1 LEAHADLSAYKEL
14 LVFLVTAGIVVP
26 VFRRLRLSP
35 VIGFIVAGVALGPFG
50 LGKIA
55 GDWPIVSRI
64 VIGNIDEM
72 AKVAE
77 LGVAFL
83 LFMIGLELSF
93 ERLRRMRR
101 LVFGLGGAQ
110 VALCALAIGY
120 GAWFLG
126 AEPASASVIG
136 CALALSSTAI
146 VMPAL
151 AERKRL
157 NAASG
162 RVAFSILLFQDLMV
176 APFLFMVTMLAVS
189 TGEDGLAGR
198 LTTTL
203 APAFLGLILLLVVG
217 RLVIRPLFNH
227 VAQARSTE
235 FFVAA
240 CLLVITASSVGAAA
254 AGLSMSMGAFIAG
267 LLLAET
273 EYRREVE
280 VTIEPFKGLLLGL
293 FFMTVGA
300 GLDVSRVFASPAQTL
315 GVALALIAGKAAI
328 IYALV
333 RVARFTPAAAF
344 ESALVTA
351 PAGEFAF
358 VILGAAAAGGL
369 LAQGLAAQLVL
380 AATLSMIAIPALAW
394 AGARRA
400 KRRTASAQFD
410 ALSPDVEL
418 SDHVIVVGYGRVGSL
433 VGDMLAVHDI
443 PAVAVDGDPKLVA
456 AKRAEGCKLGGNIYW
471 GDAGRIELLRRC
483 GLAGARAL
491 VVTMDSPAV
500 VERIVMAAR
509 GDRPDMT
516 IVARAR
522 DAAHATHLYELGASD
537 AIPETIEASLQLAE
551 ATLVDIG
558 VPMGLVIASIHEKR
572 DEFRALLKSCG
583 PAGERRAIRLSTR
596 VRDMRQRRVA
606 PPAQGAQ
613 SAEENAERSA
623 EPVAEPAGEAAARA
637 PREDGAR
644 A

>member
-1 LEAHADLSAYKEL
+1 LDTHGHLSAYKEL

-35 VIGFIVAGVALGPFG
+35 VIGFIAAGVALGPFG
-50 LGKIA
+50 LGRMA
-55 GDWPIVSRI
+55 ADWPIVSGV
-64 VIGNIDEM
+64 VIGNVEEM
-72 AKVAE
+72 AKIAE

-110 VALCALAIGY
+110 VGVSALAIGY
-120 GAWFLG
+120 GAWMLG
-126 AEPASASVIG
+126 AEPASASVIA

-176 APFLFMVTMLAVS
+176 APFLFMVAMLSAS
-189 TGEDGLAGR
+189 TGEGALAGR
-198 LTTTL
+198 LLTTL
-203 APAFLGLILLLVVG
+203 APAFLGLVALVVIG
-217 RLVIRPLFNH
+217 RLVIRPLFHH

-300 GLDVSRVFASPAQTL
+300 GLDVARVFADPLQTL
-315 GVALALIAGKAAI
+315 GVALAIIAGKTAI

-333 RVARFTPAAAF
+333 RIARFTHATAL
-344 ESALVTA
+344 ESALVNA

-369 LAQGLAAQLVL
+369 LNAGLAAQLTL
-380 AATLSMIAIPALAW
+380 AATLSMLAIPALAW
-394 AGARRA
+394 AGARRPRPQQA
-400 KRRTASAQFD
+400 AVAQYD
-410 ALSPDVEL
+410 ALAPAVEL
-418 SDHVIVVGYGRVGSL
+418 SNHVIVVGYGRVGSL
-433 VGDMLAVHDI
+433 VGDMLAAHDI
-443 PAVAVDGDPKLVA
+443 PAIAIDGDAKLVA
-456 AKRAEGCKLGGNIYW
+456 ARREEGCKLGGNIYW
-471 GDAGRIELLRRC
+471 GDAGRIDLLRRC
-483 GLAGARAL
+483 GLATARAL
-491 VVTMDSPAV
+491 VVTMDAPAV
-500 VERIVMAAR
+500 VERIVETAR

-572 DEFRALLKSCG
+572 DEFRAVLKACG
-583 PAGERRAIRLSTR
+583 PAGERRAIRMSTR
-596 VRDMRQRRVA
+596 VRDMARRQ
-606 PPAQGAQ
+606 
-613 SAEENAERSA
+613 AEKSER
-623 EPVAEPAGEAAARA
+623 PAAAPQQAAESPASAA
-637 PREDGAR
+637 PEGGAR